1 MTAGTKVGMIGL
13 GNMGAEIAAR
23 LAQKFSVLG
32 FDMSVAARER
42 AAERGVGA
50 VGSLGAL
57 RECDVV
63 VLSLPR
69 PEASLVVLDELA
81 PLLPRGATIVE
92 TSTVNA
98 ADMRRFGARC
108 RDLGLRCIDAAV
120 LSGVGAMRSG
130 DSTLLVGGEP
140 ADIEQVREILAAF
153 SARILTF
160 GELGAGM
167 AAKVVNNAV
176 AHAVMV
182 VLVEAVAMAGS
193 AGISIESIAD
203 LLADSEGGVLR
214 PLTHRIRERV
224 ANEDYEPGMP
234 TDAARKD
241 SVLALEFAQA
251 ENIPLFAIQAAHSVY
266 EIAVAEG
273 LGRLDYASIATLWD
287 RWRPGSEA
295 VRTSATGHASV

>member
-1 MTAGTKVGMIGL
+1 MSDPRIGVVGL
-13 GNMGAEIAAR
+13 GNMGLEIATR
-23 LAQKFSVLG
+23 LAGSCDVVG
-32 FDMSVAARER
+32 YDTDPAARDR
-42 AAERGVGA
+42 AAAAGVVPVDDLSGLA
-50 VGSLGAL
+50 GCGS
-57 RECDVV
+57 V

-69 PEASLVVLDELA
+69 PEVTLEVLDRLA
-81 PLLPRGATIVE
+81 GHLADGATIIE

-98 ADMRRFGARC
+98 TDMHAVGRLCASA
-108 RDLGLRCIDAAV
+108 GLRCIDAAV

-140 ADIEQVREILAAF
+140 EDVDRVRPVLEAF
-153 SARILTF
+153 SGRILTF

-182 VLVEAVAMAGS
+182 VLVEAVALARS
-193 AGISIESIAD
+193 AGIALQDIAD

-214 PLTHRIRERV
+214 PLTHRIQERV
-224 ANEDYEPGMP
+224 ARGEYEPGMP

-241 SVLALEFAQA
+241 SVLALQYAHSQGV
-251 ENIPLFAIQAAHSVY
+251 PLFAIQGAHSVY

-273 LGRLDYASIATLWD
+273 LGRLDYAAVATLWD
-287 RWRPGSEA
+287 RWQSEDTTAATAAPGTTKE
-295 VRTSATGHASV
+295 